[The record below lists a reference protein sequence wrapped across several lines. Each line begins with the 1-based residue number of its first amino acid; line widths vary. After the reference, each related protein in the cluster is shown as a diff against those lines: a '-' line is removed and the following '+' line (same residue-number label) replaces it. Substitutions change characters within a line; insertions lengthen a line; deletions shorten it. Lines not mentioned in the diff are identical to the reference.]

1 VLKQLDWR
9 VSHRR
14 DSSYCSL
21 QIVGVLLGLK
31 LSICESL
38 DGNEN
43 LRNAEWAKLFKTET
57 IFFQSRCCRLWTF
70 LGQIRSNF
78 KNLQVQ
84 LYS

>member
-1 VLKQLDWR
+1 MLKQLDWR

-31 LSICESL
+31 LSICQSL

-57 IFFQSRCCRLWTF
+57 IFF
-70 LGQIRSNF
+70 F
-78 KNLQVQ
+78 KADVVGCGLFWDR
-84 LYS
+84 